1 MKFTVRYIPLDRIR
15 PAAGEERASRMLRL
29 RRLWWD
35 CAHLLA
41 VRPDGRS
48 GRYVLLR
55 GHTRYDYLTRRT
67 NRKVAACLVDDGGA
81 EPPRRLSLLPG
92 RRLLEAVRPL
102 LDGDKPR
109 DRRRIEGVGCQPVQ
123 RVGRYRDH
131 TTRTDGRRGF
141 LDDSAIGTCRID
153 NPPQHAKMSRCPV
166 GRNRQR

>member
-102 LDGDKPR
+102 LDGERMTPASWAVVRLFLAREPR
-109 DRRRIEGVGCQPVQ
+109 FARLTLAQKARILLMAVRYKRTTVAAMRAAVDRMLAAARR
-123 RVGRYRDH
+123 
-131 TTRTDGRRGF
+131 
-141 LDDSAIGTCRID
+141 S
-153 NPPQHAKMSRCPV
+153 S
-166 GRNRQR
+166 